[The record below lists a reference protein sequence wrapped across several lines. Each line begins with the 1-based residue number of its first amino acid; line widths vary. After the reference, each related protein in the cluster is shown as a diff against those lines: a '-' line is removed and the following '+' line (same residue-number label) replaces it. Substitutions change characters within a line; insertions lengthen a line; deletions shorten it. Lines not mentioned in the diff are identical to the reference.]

1 MKEYSCGE
9 LTASDIGKKVKL
21 AGWVHTI
28 RDHGNIIFVDL
39 RDWKGITQV
48 VVKKDDVGD
57 EKYDELGRLPR
68 ESVIEIEGKV
78 TERPKGT
85 ENEDLKTGEIEVSN
99 CDFKILTKCAQTL
112 PFHWADV
119 TEPTKE
125 SLRLKYRYIDLRSP
139 RYQRNMRLRSKWLK
153 ETYDYL
159 DEQGFL
165 HIETPYLT
173 KSTPEGA
180 RDYIVP
186 SRIHQGKFYALP
198 QSPQLFKQIL
208 MVSGVEKY
216 FQFARCF
223 RDEDLRVDRQPEFT
237 QLDMEM
243 SFVEQDDILNII
255 EGLLKHVFKETLS
268 VDLETPFPRL
278 SYEEAINR
286 YGVDKPDTRFGMEL
300 QDLTEVIPDDV
311 SIFKKVFENNGII
324 KGIKV
329 NNYGDISN
337 SQFKRLRN
345 YVIND
350 FKVKDLGSIM
360 LREDEIK
367 TPLSRFTSQEVIDD
381 IIDNM
386 SAEKGDLILFIGGDE
401 EKVHQAL
408 GELRLKLA
416 KERDLIPKDKFN
428 FLWVVDFPLFEY
440 NYDEQRWTAM
450 HHPFTSCKKEFLDN
464 FDTDPGNALA
474 NAYDIVLNGYEIG
487 GGSIRIHDLDVQRRM
502 FNTLGLSDEEVEV
515 NFKFLMGAFRYG
527 APPHGGIALGIDRI
541 LMLMTDEESI
551 RDVIAF
557 PKNRNAQL
565 PIGDAPSPISKEQL
579 DVLGIEL
586 KEEVMVELNK
596 EKEKKKS

>member
-159 DEQGFL
+159 HEQGFL

-243 SFVEQDDILNII
+243 SFVEQDDI
-255 EGLLKHVFKETLS
+255 
-268 VDLETPFPRL
+268 
-278 SYEEAINR
+278 
-286 YGVDKPDTRFGMEL
+286 
-300 QDLTEVIPDDV
+300 
-311 SIFKKVFENNGII
+311 
-324 KGIKV
+324 
-329 NNYGDISN
+329 
-337 SQFKRLRN
+337 
-345 YVIND
+345 
-350 FKVKDLGSIM
+350 
-360 LREDEIK
+360 
-367 TPLSRFTSQEVIDD
+367 
-381 IIDNM
+381 
-386 SAEKGDLILFIGGDE
+386 
-401 EKVHQAL
+401 
-408 GELRLKLA
+408 
-416 KERDLIPKDKFN
+416 
-428 FLWVVDFPLFEY
+428 
-440 NYDEQRWTAM
+440 
-450 HHPFTSCKKEFLDN
+450 
-464 FDTDPGNALA
+464 
-474 NAYDIVLNGYEIG
+474 
-487 GGSIRIHDLDVQRRM
+487 
-502 FNTLGLSDEEVEV
+502 
-515 NFKFLMGAFRYG
+515 
-527 APPHGGIALGIDRI
+527 
-541 LMLMTDEESI
+541 
-551 RDVIAF
+551 
-557 PKNRNAQL
+557 
-565 PIGDAPSPISKEQL
+565 
-579 DVLGIEL
+579 
-586 KEEVMVELNK
+586 
-596 EKEKKKS
+596 